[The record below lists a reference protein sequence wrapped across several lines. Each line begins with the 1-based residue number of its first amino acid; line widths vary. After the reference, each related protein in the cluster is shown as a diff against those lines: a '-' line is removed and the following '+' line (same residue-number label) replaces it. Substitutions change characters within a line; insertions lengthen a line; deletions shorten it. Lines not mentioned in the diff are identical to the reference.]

1 MEPMLANLD
10 QPTSFDDATGSV
22 PSSTTSEESGDD
34 SGLADWRA
42 EIDTLD
48 TQLLELLMRR
58 QQVVR
63 AIGDYKRVR
72 GLTPLDPKRWR
83 QLLDANMAKG
93 ESVGLCREFVSDL
106 YHLIHDYSLRL
117 ESESGETEEEKA

>member
-1 MEPMLANLD
+1 MLANPD
-10 QPTSFDDATGSV
+10 QSTSFDELTASV
-22 PSSTTSEESGDD
+22 SPSTASEEGGDD

-63 AIGDYKRVR
+63 AIGDYKRAR

-83 QLLDANMAKG
+83 QLLEANMAKG
-93 ESVGLCREFVSDL
+93 ESVGLCREFISDL

-117 ESESGETEEEKA
+117 ESESGEIQEEENA